1 MTYCDGKN
9 NECTSPMIVTVANVS
24 LPAPGV
30 VKHEYTDAPL
40 MPQVIIIGVFPSSFG
55 LTFNLNC
62 RLKDGGFSLGPTKA
76 TTCSCCGAVNYR
88 SWTIME
94 GLFYLVKEAIKICLK
109 RH

>member
-40 MPQVIIIGVFPSSFG
+40 MPQVIINGVFPSSFH
-55 LTFNLNC
+55 L
-62 RLKDGGFSLGPTKA
+62 
-76 TTCSCCGAVNYR
+76 
-88 SWTIME
+88 I
-94 GLFYLVKEAIKICLK
+94 
-109 RH
+109 